1 MAMEFYRFEQLQ
13 THRFNPHL
21 SSTQGPIIEGQHMFF
36 RRVTKG
42 AGSESRLHYHP
53 NEFMAFLLEGEFD
66 AIIGDER
73 RRVRP
78 GTLVHIPSNA
88 QHSFTATAAGDLKY
102 LYLKDRTWTMIGAAA
117 DEALPE
123 KALTVTEVAQAHSA
137 GRYPGQNRDPAASQA
152 ITGGFGN
159 CYFPMTEKFDGG
171 AVSGHHEQWVEGVN
185 LAFGYL
191 ESRGGYAA
199 EEASARHELFI
210 YLLSGAMTAQV
221 NGEDRRVE
229 NGDVIHVT
237 RGSAYR
243 WSVPGKSTARYTI
256 ARSTPRLETAIA
268 NNGASDNW
276 RG

>member
-1 MAMEFYRFEQLQ
+1 MEFYRFEQLQ
-13 THRFNPHL
+13 THHFNPHL

-88 QHSFTATAAGDLKY
+88 QHSFMATAAGDLKY

-123 KALTVTEVAQAHSA
+123 KALTVTEVARAHSE
-137 GRYPGQNRDPAASQA
+137 GRYPGQKQDRAASKA
-152 ITGGFGN
+152 ITGGLGN
-159 CYFPMTEKFDGG
+159 CCFPMTEVFDGG
-171 AVSGHHEQWVEGVN
+171 AVSAHHEQWVEGVN

-191 ESRGGYAA
+191 ESPGGYVAGD
-199 EEASARHELFI
+199 ASARHEIFV
-210 YLLSGAMTAQV
+210 YLLSGAMTTQF
-221 NGEDRRVE
+221 NGEARRLE
-229 NGDVIHVT
+229 SGDVIHIA

-243 WSVPGKSTARYTI
+243 WGVPEKSTARYTI
-256 ARSTPRLETAIA
+256 ARSTSRLEMEIA
-268 NNGASDNW
+268 KNGASDNW